1 MTTRIHSKVLK
12 KVLKALPAL
21 ALAGGGLLVF
31 ATACAVSVPEE
42 RIAAIENKVGALEKA
57 KPAAAAPGER
67 EFVVTGYEI
76 KGSTSTKDL
85 AAPTADP
92 AKLSDGYR
100 YKEPG
105 KADASDATKW
115 EVSTYRFEPGVMVA
129 LQGDKITLRVFII
142 NGDKHT
148 SWIEGPDRK
157 EVLKE
162 QVWNRG
168 REYKV
173 SFTAEKAGAYKLHC
187 NEHDPTMHSTI
198 LVLPQP
204 S

>member
-1 MTTRIHSKVLK
+1 MNTRIHS

-31 ATACAVSVPEE
+31 VTACAVTAPEE

-57 KPAAAAPGER
+57 KPAAAAAGER

-129 LQGDKITLRVFII
+129 FQGDKINLRGFII

-148 SWIEGPDRK
+148 VWVEGPDRK
-157 EVLKE
+157 EVIKE
-162 QVWNRG
+162 QIWNRG

-173 SFTAEKAGAYKLHC
+173 SFTAEKAGTYMLHC

-204 S
+204 N

>member
-1 MTTRIHSKVLK
+1 MGTRIHS

-31 ATACAVSVPEE
+31 ATACAVAPDE
-42 RIAAIENKVGALEKA
+42 RIASLEGKVGALEKA
-57 KPAAAAPGER
+57 KPAAAAAHAPGER

-92 AKLSDGYR
+92 GKLSDGYR

-105 KADASDATKW
+105 KADATDATKW

-129 LQGDKITLRVFII
+129 FQGDKVTLRGFIT

-148 SWIEGPDRK
+148 VWVEGPDRK
-157 EVLKE
+157 EVVKE
-162 QVWNRG
+162 TVWNRG
-168 REYKV
+168 REYKM
-173 SFTAEKAGAYKLHC
+173 SFTAEKAGTYMLHC

-198 LVLPQP
+198 LVLPQ
-204 S
+204 SS